1 MIARRRSG
9 WLATTLLLGVCLALG
24 ALVYLQVQ
32 REAPGPAPSGDG
44 ETPPLA
50 ALPAQLNY
58 AMAPIEDFSSILARP
73 LFSPTRRPPAEGVA
87 SVAAPEPELQV
98 TLVGVIISSEEQ
110 IAIVR
115 LQDTSRFVRL
125 NVGDSLQGWILGSI
139 EPSRVVFRRGDVE
152 EHIELTYDVPPP
164 VQKPKRRKRRERTQR
179 NQVPAQV
186 QPQPR
191 QD

>member
-32 REAPGPAPSGDG
+32 REVPGPAPSGDG

-50 ALPAQLNY
+50 ALPAQPY
-58 AMAPIEDFSSILARP
+58 YEMASLEDFSAVLERP
-73 LFSPTRRPPAEGVA
+73 LFSPTRRPPAEGAVPPQP
-87 SVAAPEPELQV
+87 SEPELQV

-115 LQDTSRFVRL
+115 LKDASRFARL
-125 NVGDSLQGWILGSI
+125 SVGDSFQGWILDSI
-139 EPSRVVFRRGDVE
+139 EPSRVTFRRGDVE
-152 EHIELTYDVPPP
+152 EIIELTYDVPPP
-164 VQKPKRRKRRERTQR
+164 VQKPKRRKRRERNQR
-179 NQVPAQV
+179 NQEPAQV
-186 QPQPR
+186 QPETQ